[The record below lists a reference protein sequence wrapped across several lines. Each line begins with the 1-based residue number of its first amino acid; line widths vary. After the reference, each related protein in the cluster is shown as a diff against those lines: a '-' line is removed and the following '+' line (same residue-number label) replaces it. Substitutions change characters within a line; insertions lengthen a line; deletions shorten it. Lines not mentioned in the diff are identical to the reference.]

1 MNIMQIMKQ
10 AQNVQAKL
18 KSTQEELAKMEII
31 GESAGGAVKVTCD
44 GQGKF
49 KSIKLSPEAINSEN
63 PSSVDSDTIEML
75 EDIISAAINQASDK
89 AAKEM
94 EAKMKQA
101 TGGLNIPG
109 LF

>member
-1 MNIMQIMKQ
+1 MKQ

-18 KSTQEELAKMEII
+18 KSAQEELSKMEIV
-31 GESAGGAVKVTCD
+31 GEAGGGAVKIICD

-49 KSIKLSPEAINSEN
+49 KSIKLTSDAVN
-63 PSSVDSDTIEML
+63 VDDDAREML
-75 EDIISAAINQASDK
+75 EDLITSAMNQASEK
-89 AAKEM
+89 ASKEM
-94 EAKMKQA
+94 ESRMKQA

>member
-1 MNIMQIMKQ
+1 MQIMKQ

-18 KSTQEELAKMEII
+18 KSAQEELSKMEIV
-31 GESAGGAVKVTCD
+31 GEAGGGAVKIICD

-49 KSIKLSPEAINSEN
+49 KSIKLTSDAVN
-63 PSSVDSDTIEML
+63 VDDETREML
-75 EDIISAAINQASDK
+75 EDLITSAMNQASDK
-89 AAKEM
+89 ASKEM
-94 EAKMKQA
+94 ESRMKQA